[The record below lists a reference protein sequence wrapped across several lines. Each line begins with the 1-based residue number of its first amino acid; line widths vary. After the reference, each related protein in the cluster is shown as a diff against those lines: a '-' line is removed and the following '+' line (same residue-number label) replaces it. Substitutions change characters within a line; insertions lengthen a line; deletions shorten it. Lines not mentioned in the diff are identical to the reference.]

1 MDELFKGRHFDRE
14 IIVLCVRW
22 YLRYKLS
29 FRDLV
34 EMMAERGLSLAHTT
48 IMRWIQRYAPEFEKR
63 WNRFARPAGRSW
75 RVDETYVKI
84 RGRWTYLYRAVD
96 KEGKTVNFL
105 LRAKRDVAAAK
116 AFFRRAFMRQGRLP
130 HKITLDGYQAS
141 HRAAKEAL
149 CEHPEGNQCEIL
161 SPKYLNNLI
170 EQDHRSIKLRLGPM
184 LGFKRFRRAA
194 TTIAGI
200 ELMHRI
206 RKGQFKLGK
215 LRVKNKT
222 ASEIWNAVLAA
233 LKRRGVDAHAFDPRE
248 ISLPKVVDF
257 DRAWIALHGPGGED
271 GTLRVL
277 SSRDG
282 TVLRTTKVPLGSY
295 NVQEAFGWIVTPSLD
310 RGTTRYWRCS
320 CGTPCDGWRD
330 CRAS

>member
-1 MDELFKGRHFDRE
+1 MNLIGMLSVDELFKGRHFDRE

-48 IMRWIQRYAPEFEKR
+48 IMRWIQRYVPEFERR
-63 WNRFARPAGRSW
+63 WNRFTRPVGSVLARRRNLRQNQRTLDLSLSRGRQRGKNRRFPAARQAGRRS
-75 RVDETYVKI
+75 RQGV
-84 RGRWTYLYRAVD
+84 LPAS
-96 KEGKTVNFL
+96 FQ
-105 LRAKRDVAAAK
+105 
-116 AFFRRAFMRQGRLP
+116 RQGRLP
-130 HKITLDGYQAS
+130 PKITLDGYQAS

-149 CEHPEGNQCEIL
+149 GEHPEGNQCEIR
-161 SPKYLNNLI
+161 SSKYLNNLI

-184 LGFKRFRRAA
+184 LGLKHFRRAA

-215 LRVKNKT
+215 LRVKNKS

-233 LKRRGVDAHAFDPRE
+233 
-248 ISLPKVVDF
+248 
-257 DRAWIALHGPGGED
+257 
-271 GTLRVL
+271 
-277 SSRDG
+277 
-282 TVLRTTKVPLGSY
+282 
-295 NVQEAFGWIVTPSLD
+295 
-310 RGTTRYWRCS
+310 
-320 CGTPCDGWRD
+320 
-330 CRAS
+330 